1 MKKICLLLVLTLL
14 LTCCGSLVSCNKN
27 SDDKMTE
34 KIEIGVKRYL
44 IAKISMYTLGGS
56 TIQYVDCTFE
66 KLEKS
71 FDDWYNIKG
80 EVTVKKDSGSLHCAT
95 YYMTLR
101 YDEVNDE
108 YDCDSLEFGT
118 FERV

>member
-1 MKKICLLLVLTLL
+1 MKKICLLLVVTLFL
-14 LTCCGSLVSCNKN
+14 SCCGSLISCNN
-27 SDDKMTE
+27 NFEDKTTE

-44 IAKISMYTLGGS
+44 IAKISMSTLDGS
-56 TIQYVDCTFE
+56 TIHYVDCTFE

-71 FDDWYNIKG
+71 FDDWYDVKG
-80 EVTVKKDSGSLHCAT
+80 EVTVKKDDGSLHCAT

-108 YDCDSLEFGT
+108 YDCDSLEIGT
-118 FERV
+118 FERE